1 MIRSEASEPRQSDQP
16 RKHPNTMTH
25 TQTPPDPTNGRTA
38 GILTR
43 DEWLC
48 KQAIE
53 YGEMPPCLILGIDP
67 GTTHS
72 GFCLWNGDRVI
83 DKGWMENEVLRAN
96 LTDGELLFGRPLVA
110 IEMIASQGMAVGK
123 ETFETVYWIG
133 RFAERCINRT
143 DVTRITRHEIKIHI
157 CGSARAKDPNIRQA
171 LIDRLGPVGTKKA
184 PGPLYGV
191 SGHVWPALAVAIVA
205 QDRMEGK

>member
-1 MIRSEASEPRQSDQP
+1 
-16 RKHPNTMTH
+16 MTAE
-25 TQTPPDPTNGRTA
+25 TA
-38 GILTR
+38 R
-43 DEWLC
+43 NR
-48 KQAIE
+48 
-53 YGEMPPCLILGIDP
+53 LILGIDP

-72 GFCLWNGDRVI
+72 GFCLWDGERVVE
-83 DKGWMENEVLRAN
+83 KGWVENTDLRAM
-96 LTDGELLFGRPLVA
+96 LCWDRLLADHPIVA

-123 ETFETVYWIG
+123 ETFETVVWIG
-133 RFAERCINRT
+133 RFLERCVSLSIGAW
-143 DVTRITRHEIKIHI
+143 RITRHEIKIHI

-205 QDRMEGK
+205 QDRLDREGK